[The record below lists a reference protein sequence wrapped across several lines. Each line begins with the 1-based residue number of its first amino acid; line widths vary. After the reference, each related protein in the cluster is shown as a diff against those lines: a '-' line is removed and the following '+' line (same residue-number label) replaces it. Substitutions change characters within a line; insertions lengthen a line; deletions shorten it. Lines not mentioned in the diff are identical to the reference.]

1 MFGFEIFGFRNLKN
15 FRVRVI
21 RVFENLP
28 KTRQVF
34 GFMSFTEKFSQ
45 NFTKIHHFLPKFFN
59 ISGRIASSF
68 NFSSF
73 FRIPVLQSQ
82 KIVFFSG
89 SGLGILPK
97 LVGFWGSGKLDQ
109 ALVFTCFTIFH
120 FFFSGFFVIFSA
132 RWILPDDV
140 TGNVMVVEGP
150 SLVCH
155 SEMQKSLL

>member
-120 FFFSGFFVIFSA
+120 FFFQDFLSFFLQGGYSLMTSLA
-132 RWILPDDV
+132 RLW
-140 TGNVMVVEGP
+140 
-150 SLVCH
+150 SLKVPA
-155 SEMQKSLL
+155 